1 MPAFVTHELA
11 GRELLSRLSLREKRT
26 VGRAPWAYFW
36 GLQGPDLLFFRDA
49 VRGKSSLPQMG
60 SFLHQQDPGELL
72 GAMAAYAA
80 GQPEEEREMLL
91 AYCLGFVGHYVMD
104 TQLHPYVYAQQVRIS
119 RQLPEAWRGGV
130 HFRIESEMDTAYY
143 RCRTG
148 RAVQEYAPAPRLW
161 GTRAQRKVIA
171 GLYEFLLREIY
182 GFEVEP
188 GQVEACFA
196 DTRRIMGLTLCPWD
210 GVQKAAWAL
219 EGLGARWGSLSGHI
233 RPRHVDWDVLNLAQ
247 RPWQSP
253 EAGSAP
259 DCRSVPQ
266 LVEAACRM
274 GEELCAQ
281 LAAAVRSGQELV
293 LPGLPS
299 FDRGAPVGTDC

>member
-11 GRELLSRLSLREKRT
+11 GQKLLARLSLRERRT
-26 VGRAPWAYFW
+26 VSRAPWAYFW

-49 VRGKSSLPQMG
+49 VRGKSPLPQMG
-60 SFLHQQDPGELL
+60 AFLHHQDPGALL

-80 GQPEEEREMLL
+80 GQPDEEREMLL

-104 TQLHPYVYAQQVRIS
+104 TQLHPYVYAQQERIS
-119 RQLPEAWRGGV
+119 QRIPRAWRGGV
-130 HFRIESEMDTAYY
+130 HFRVESEMDTAYY
-143 RCRTG
+143 KRCTG
-148 RAVQEYAPAPRLW
+148 RPIGDYAPPARLW
-161 GTRAQRKVIA
+161 GTRSQRKVIA

-188 GQVEACFA
+188 GQVLACFA
-196 DTRRIMGLTLCPWD
+196 DTRRVMGLTLCPWE
-210 GVQKAAWAL
+210 GVQKAAWVL
-219 EGLGARWGSLSGHI
+219 EGLGAKWGSLSGHI
-233 RPRHVDWDVLNLAQ
+233 RPQTVVWDVLNLAQ

-253 EAGSAP
+253 EEGSTP

-266 LVEAACRM
+266 LVESACQM

-281 LAAAVRSGQELV
+281 VAAAVRSGQELV

-299 FDRGAPVGTDC
+299 FDRGAPAKETC